1 MNTEPSRGNARAEA
15 ARWFTRLRLDEGSD
29 QDREAF
35 AAWLAEDA
43 SHRLEF
49 EAYARLW
56 DELAVLK
63 TLPASDLAA
72 PRAFRGRRAM
82 GRIGIGFGLAAL
94 LFLIVLGPP
103 QWWGASTESYR
114 TAKGERE
121 TIHLADGSRIDLNT
135 DSEIQVTLGRR
146 SRKVDLLRGE
156 ALFTVVH
163 DAARPFEVA
172 AGNGRVRDLGTR
184 FDVYLRPQEVSV
196 VVIEGRVAVTTA
208 AVSDIPL
215 SAGQQ
220 MAYTPNGTVSP
231 VEAADLA
238 AATSWLDGRLIF
250 ADRPLGEVIA
260 DMARYHDI
268 DISVADPDLRRLKVN
283 GTFKVHHLDR
293 FLQSLESAFPI
304 RVHRLGTR
312 SVYLVRAR
320 R

>member
-1 MNTEPSRGNARAEA
+1 MRIARP
-15 ARWFTRLRLDEGSD
+15 
-29 QDREAF
+29 F

-63 TLPASDLAA
+63 TLPASDRAA
-72 PRAFRGRRAM
+72 PSAFRGRRAI
-82 GRIGIGFGLAAL
+82 GRIGIVSGLAAL
-94 LFLIVLGPP
+94 LLLIVLGPP
-103 QWWGASTESYR
+103 EWWGASTESYR

-121 TIHLADGSRIDLNT
+121 IIHLADGSRIDLNT
-135 DSEIQVTLGRR
+135 DSEIQVALGRR
-146 SRKVDLLRGE
+146 SRQVDLLRG
-156 ALFTVVH
+156 AAVFTVVH
-163 DAARPFEVA
+163 DTARPFEVA

-184 FDVYLRPQEVSV
+184 FDVYLRPREVSV

-208 AVSDIPL
+208 AVSDIVL

-220 MAYTPNGTVSP
+220 MAYTSNGTVSA
-231 VEAADLA
+231 VEGADLA

-250 ADRPLGEVIA
+250 ADRPLVEVIA

-268 DISVADPDLRRLKVN
+268 DISVIDPDLRRLKVN
-283 GTFKVHHLDR
+283 GTFKIYHLDR
-293 FLQSLESAFPI
+293 FLNSLESAFPI
-304 RVHRLGTR
+304 RVQHLGTR

>member
-29 QDREAF
+29 ADREAF
-35 AAWLAEDA
+35 AAWLAEDP

-56 DELAVLK
+56 DKLVVLK
-63 TLPASDLAA
+63 ALPASELAA
-72 PRAFRGRRAM
+72 SRPRRSM
-82 GRIGIGFGLAAL
+82 GRIGIAFGLAAL
-94 LFLIVLGPP
+94 LLLIVSSPP
-103 QWWGASTESYR
+103 EWWGAHSYR
-114 TAKGERE
+114 TTKGEQQ

-135 DSEIQVTLGRR
+135 DSEVQVTLGRR

-156 ALFTVVH
+156 AVFTVVH

-196 VVIEGRVAVTTA
+196 VVIEGGVAVTTA

-215 SAGQQ
+215 GAGQQ
-220 MAYTPNGTVSP
+220 VAYTPNGTVSS
-231 VEAADLA
+231 VEAADLE

-260 DMARYHDI
+260 EMARYHDI
-268 DISVADPDLRRLKVN
+268 DISVADPELRRLKVN
-283 GTFKVHHLDR
+283 GTFKVHHFER
-293 FLQSLESAFPI
+293 FLNSLESAFPI
-304 RVHRLGTR
+304 RVQRLGIQ
-312 SVYLVRAR
+312 SVHLVRSYGHR
-320 R
+320 QGR